1 MAQVSVNVN
10 GRAYRLRCAPGQED
24 RLVDLASYVKGKLD
38 ALFKEHGNVG
48 DERILLMAAIMLA
61 DELFEARAAL
71 ATEREAREFAE
82 ELAME
87 AAEEARKTAAKQAA
101 DMADRTVAKPPP
113 QKGAA

>member
-82 ELAME
+82 ELAVE
-87 AAEEARKTAAKQAA
+87 AAEEARKAAGKQAA
-101 DMADRTVAKPPP
+101 DMAGRTAAKPPP

>member
-1 MAQVSVNVN
+1 MTQVLVNVN

-61 DELFEARAAL
+61 DELFEARTSL
-71 ATEREAREFAE
+71 ASEREAREFAE
-82 ELAME
+82 ELAIE
-87 AAEEARKTAAKQAA
+87 AAEEARKATEKAA
-101 DMADRTVAKPPP
+101 DLLGKPNTKPST